1 MNAALDHRPAHIL
14 GKELA
19 EALFAHPVAVAA
31 RDPHTQAPSLF
42 AEEAGSM
49 RHAVPRRYREF
60 AAGRAAAR
68 EAAGQLGITA
78 GAIPM
83 GADRAPRWPAGL
95 VGSIS
100 HCDRCC
106 LAAVAPSSA
115 VASIGLD
122 VEEDTPLDA
131 DLIATI
137 CTPAECDWLSARPRA
152 EAGHLAKL
160 IFSAKECAYKCQYPL
175 TGRIFGFDGLEITLV
190 PDRGEFT
197 ARFLMEIGTFAR
209 GCRLFGRFL
218 RRQGLIV
225 TAMKLASGKKDAQ

>member
-1 MNAALDHRPAHIL
+1 MITALDHRPAHL
-14 GKELA
+14 RGRELA

-31 RDPHTQAPSLF
+31 RDPHAQAPPLF
-42 AEEAGSM
+42 AEEAASM
-49 RHAVPRRYREF
+49 RRAVPRRYREF

-68 EAAGQLGITA
+68 EAAERLGITA

-83 GADRAPRWPAGL
+83 GADRAPLWPEGL

-106 LAAVAPSSA
+106 LAAVAPSWA
-115 VASIGLD
+115 AASIGLD

-131 DLIATI
+131 DLIAVI
-137 CTPAECDWLSARPRA
+137 CTPAERNWLATQPRA
-152 EAGHLAKL
+152 EVNHLAKL

-175 TGRIFGFDGLEITLV
+175 TGRIFGFDGLEIALA

-197 ARFLMEIGTFAR
+197 AHFLMEIGTFAP
-209 GCRLFGRFL
+209 GCRLFGRFQ

-225 TAMKLASGKKDAQ
+225 TAMKLAPDGKDTQ